1 MTTRVQLSVALILI
15 GFMLVLLPL
24 RETRSLTGSPG
35 MVLSGALSSESVFTA
50 DQVARMLIS
59 DDSTLRIIDIR
70 PEQEY
75 RKFSIPGAINVPY
88 TDMAGIDPATYLAK
102 GNVKNVFYSNGSL
115 NAGYALVLARGFGYD
130 NCAMM
135 EGGMNEWISTVMN
148 TRFKGEAI
156 TARENAI
163 FETRTKAIALFTE
176 FNSMPDSL
184 KTEYLESKRFD
195 PKKLDGGC
203 N

>member
-15 GFMLVLLPL
+15 GLLLALLPL
-24 RETRSLTGSPG
+24 RETRSLTGNPG
-35 MVLSGALSSESVFTA
+35 VVLSGSLGTESVYNA
-50 DQVARMLIS
+50 DQIARMLVS
-59 DDSTLRIIDIR
+59 DDTTLRIIDIR
-70 PEQEY
+70 PEEEY
-75 RKFSIPGAINVPY
+75 RKFSIPGAINVPF

-102 GNVKNVFYSNGSL
+102 GNIKNVFYSNGSL

-130 NCAMM
+130 NCAIMA
-135 EGGMNEWISTVMN
+135 GGMNEWIRTVMN
-148 TRFKGEAI
+148 TRFGGGAI
-156 TARENAI
+156 SARENAL
-163 FETRTKAIALFTE
+163 FETRTKAIALFSE

-184 KTEYLESKRFD
+184 KTKYLESKRFD